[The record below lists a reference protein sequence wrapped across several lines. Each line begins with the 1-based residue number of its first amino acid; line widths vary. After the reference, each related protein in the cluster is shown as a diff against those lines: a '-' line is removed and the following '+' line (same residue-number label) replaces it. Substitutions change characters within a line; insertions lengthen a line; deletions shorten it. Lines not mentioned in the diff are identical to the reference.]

1 MTVNQALDC
10 VRTGRH
16 ATCPAGQ
23 RQAAEVLAAEVV
35 WLRLQ
40 FAAIQKIVIN
50 GVDVKASGE
59 AAPEG
64 KQD

>member
-10 VRTGRH
+10 VRTGWH

-40 FAAIQKIVIN
+40 FTSLRKIVVD
-50 GVDVKASGE
+50 GVDIPTHVTE
-59 AAPEG
+59 R